1 MRIPEVG
8 IGIAMTNSEW
18 KGETKGRKI
27 QIFYFEY
34 YFLNKERQ
42 TLNSDK
48 RTVFKCN
55 EMVPM
60 NRLLYRNQYFGIE
73 CGSSRRKDRR

>member
-8 IGIAMTNSEW
+8 IGVAMMKPEC
-18 KGETKGRKI
+18 KEETKGRKF
-27 QIFYFEY
+27 QIFY

-48 RTVFKCN
+48 RTLFKCN
-55 EMVPM
+55 ELVPM
-60 NRLLYRNQYFGIE
+60 NRLLYRNLYSGIE
-73 CGSSRRKDRR
+73 YGSSGRKD